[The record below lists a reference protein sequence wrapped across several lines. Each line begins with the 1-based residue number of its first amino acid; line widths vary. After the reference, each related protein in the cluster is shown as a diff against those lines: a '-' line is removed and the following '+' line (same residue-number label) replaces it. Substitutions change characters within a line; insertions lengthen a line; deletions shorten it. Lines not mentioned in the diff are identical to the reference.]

1 MGTVGVP
8 VTDVTI
14 DALTGRVEAFI
25 FENLVLGD
33 QARMPSPADS
43 LIESGVVD
51 STGVLELIE
60 FLEEEFGITVE
71 DSETVPEN
79 LDTIDRIVA
88 FVVRKRT

>member
-8 VTDVTI
+8 VTGETI
-14 DALTGRVEAFI
+14 DALTGCVEAFI
-25 FENLVLGD
+25 FESLVLGD
-33 QARMPSPADS
+33 RQRMPSPTDS

-79 LDTIDRIVA
+79 LDTIDRVVA
-88 FVVRKRT
+88 FVLRKRT